1 MSLLVVGVNHRTAPV
16 SLREKVFFD
25 ADRLPDALRDLCATD
40 GVHEAVIVSTCNRTE
55 IYCSQFDSDLDRPGR
70 WLARQQGL
78 CETDLTPYLFGLTE
92 GEGVRHLLRVACGL
106 DSMVLGEPQ
115 ILGQIKDAY
124 RAAVAHRALG
134 RLLNRLFQH
143 AFQVAKQVRTDT
155 AIGTSPVSV
164 AFATVRLAEQI
175 FGDLGR
181 HTALLIG
188 AGDTIALVARHL
200 HERGTQRIIVAN
212 RTLERAQCL
221 AVPLGGYAIPLSQV
235 GNHLKEADIVV
246 TATSSAGPVLDR
258 AVVERALRA
267 RKHRPMFLVD
277 IAVPRDIDPTVGG
290 ISDVYLYTVDDLE
303 SVIQD
308 NLHSRQIAARQADE
322 IITSQVHCYMDWVG
336 SLDAVA
342 VIRAIRARAD
352 ARRERVLVAARRR
365 LALGDDPRDVL
376 EQLARRLTNT
386 LIHPPSAKLR
396 AADNTDREALIK
408 AARDLF
414 GVD

>member
-25 ADRLPDALRDLCATD
+25 ADRLPDALRDLRGTD

-55 IYCSQFDSDLDRPGR
+55 IYCSQFDSDLDRPVR

-78 CETDLTPYLFGLTE
+78 CETDLTPYLFGLME
-92 GEGVRHLLRVACGL
+92 GEGVRHLLRVASGL

-115 ILGQIKDAY
+115 ILGQIKAAY
-124 RAAVAHRALG
+124 RAAVAHRTLG

-164 AFATVRLAEQI
+164 AFAAVRLAEQI

-200 HERGTQRIIVAN
+200 HERGTQRMIVAN

-221 AVPLGGYAIPLSQV
+221 AAPLGGYAIPLSQV
-235 GNHLKEADIVV
+235 GNHLEEADIVV
-246 TATSSAGPVLDR
+246 TATSSAVPILER
-258 AVVERALRA
+258 AVVERAVRA

-277 IAVPRDIDPTVGG
+277 IAIPRDIDPAVGE

-303 SVIQD
+303 SVIDD

-322 IITSQVHCYMDWVG
+322 IIASQVHCYMDWVG

-352 ARRERVLVAARRR
+352 ARREHVLVAARRR
-365 LALGDDPRDVL
+365 LALGDDPKDVL

-396 AADNTDREALIK
+396 AADQTDRETLIK